1 MMLRLTTIAAAL
13 TLLTAGAPVLAQTAE
28 QRAACEAD
36 AKKMC
41 PGIQPG
47 GGRILD
53 CLAKQKD
60 KLSDACKKV
69 VASQGR

>member
-1 MMLRLTTIAAAL
+1 MLRLMTIAAAL
-13 TLLTAGAPVLAQTAE
+13 MLTVAGTPALTQTAE

-36 AKKMC
+36 TKKLC
-41 PGIQPG
+41 PGIAPG

-60 KLSDACKKV
+60 KLSGACKKV
-69 VASQGR
+69 VADQGR